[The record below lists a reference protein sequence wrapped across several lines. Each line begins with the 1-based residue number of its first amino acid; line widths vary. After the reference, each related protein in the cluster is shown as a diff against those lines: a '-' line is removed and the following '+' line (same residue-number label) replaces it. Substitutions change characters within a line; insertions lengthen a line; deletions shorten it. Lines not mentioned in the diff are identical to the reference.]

1 MLSKILVEKEIIKKQ
16 ISNKIVVYLQ
26 NNILNCVYLGIG
38 TYLDY
43 FMTAVGAK
51 AVQHVLGMK

>member
-1 MLSKILVEKEIIKKQ
+1 MRPLLRTKLLKSNS
-16 ISNKIVVYLQ
+16 SNKIVLYLQ
-26 NNILNCVYLGIG
+26 SNIFNCVYLGIG

-51 AVQHVLGMK
+51 AVRHVLGMK